1 MTAPTTAP
9 DLTAIKGRQQQ
20 TWATGD
26 YGMVGVTIV
35 IMAEQLCEAMDL
47 RAGQRVLDVAS
58 GNGNAALAAAR
69 RFCVVT
75 STDYVPALLERG
87 KERAAA
93 EHLEITFREADVED
107 LPFADGSFDAA
118 LSVVGAMFAPDQEGT
133 ANEMLRVVRAGGTI
147 GMANW
152 TPDGFVGQL
161 FRTIG
166 KYVPPP
172 PPGLKPP
179 ALWGTEERLRELF
192 GDHVGALTAT
202 QRRYSFRARST
213 EDWVVYFRAHYGP
226 ITKAFDG
233 LDAAGQDALAAD
245 ITNLLLRFNRSD
257 DDTLVVPSDYLEVVA
272 RKK

>member
-1 MTAPTTAP
+1 MTAPTMAP

-20 TWATGD
+20 AWATGD
-26 YGMVGVTIV
+26 YGMVGVTLV

-69 RFCVVT
+69 RFCAVT
-75 STDYVPALLERG
+75 STDYVPALLEGG
-87 KERAAA
+87 KQRAAA
-93 EHLEITFREADVED
+93 EHLEIAFQEADVEN
-107 LPFADGSFDAA
+107 LPFADGSFDAVVSA
-118 LSVVGAMFAPDQEGT
+118 VGAMFAPDQERT
-133 ANEMLRVVRAGGTI
+133 ASEMLRVVRAGGKI

-172 PPGLKPP
+172 PGLKPP

-192 GDHVGALTAT
+192 GDHVRALIAT
-202 QRRYSFRARST
+202 RRSYVFHARSAD
-213 EDWVVYFRAHYGP
+213 EWVAYFRAHYGP

-233 LDAAGQDALAAD
+233 QDAAGKDALAAD
-245 ITNLLLRFNRSD
+245 IASLLLHFNRSD
-257 DDTLVVPSDYLEVVA
+257 DTTLVVPSDYLEVVA
-272 RKK
+272 IKK

>member
-1 MTAPTTAP
+1 MATQAAS
-9 DLTAIKGRQQQ
+9 DLIAIKGRQQQ

-47 RAGQRVLDVAS
+47 HAGQRVLDVAS

-75 STDYVPALLERG
+75 SSDYVPALLERG

-107 LPFADGSFDAA
+107 LPFADGSFDAV
-118 LSVVGAMFAPDQEGT
+118 LSVVGAMFASDQEQT
-133 ANEMLRVVRAGGTI
+133 ASEMLRVVRAGGKI

-172 PPGLKPP
+172 PSLKPP

-202 QRRYSFRARST
+202 RRSYSFHARST
-213 EDWVVYFRAHYGP
+213 GDWVAYFRAHYGP

-233 LDAAGQDALAAD
+233 LDATGRDALAAD
-245 ITNLLLRFNRSD
+245 IANLLLRFNRSD